1 MTLVFSFWL
10 ASYFLYFCCG
20 YKMLQ
25 SVEWVWSRKLVNRDL
40 SKLSIITFGDILLL
54 LITLQEVINHKLF
67 ASQISVFN
75 IKWDL
80 LTGSKKRNA
89 RFFFSIKKISRI
101 TKTDFDFLSENPVY
115 FERHMKLIFDFMWMR
130 YEISHMLGRN
140 SFFARSQMQL
150 FWYNTLIL
158 RFFSFLNKQE
168 NLFINHV

>member
-1 MTLVFSFWL
+1 MNAFGPENWWIEIW
-10 ASYFLYFCCG
+10 ASYPSSL
-20 YKMLQ
+20 
-25 SVEWVWSRKLVNRDL
+25 
-40 SKLSIITFGDILLL
+40 FGDILLL

-80 LTGSKKRNA
+80 LTGLKKRNA
-89 RFFFSIKKISRI
+89 RFFLFNLKNFSYYENRFHFFRLK
-101 TKTDFDFLSENPVY
+101 NPVY
-115 FERHMKLIFDFMWMR
+115 FEHHMKLIFDFMWMR